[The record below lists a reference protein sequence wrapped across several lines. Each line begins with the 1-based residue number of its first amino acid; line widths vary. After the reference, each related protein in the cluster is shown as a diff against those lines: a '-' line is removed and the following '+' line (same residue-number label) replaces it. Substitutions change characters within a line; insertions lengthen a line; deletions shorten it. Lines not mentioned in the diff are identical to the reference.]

1 MPHIV
6 LVQIRLHTKYQTQD
20 IGWNIG
26 LNCGSRDNLAV
37 APNTFYEKE
46 CALAVDQTHTLE
58 CKSSTGD
65 GWNSNFLIIENKA
78 YCEHFTT
85 GDNEV
90 ANVTIQGNVDIYSNV
105 KSIVSEVFNKC
116 GVYKYY

>member
-1 MPHIV
+1 MIIFGGYDKNLLAHIV

-46 CALAVDQTHTLE
+46 CALAVDQTHKLE

-90 ANVTIQGNVDIYSNV
+90 ANVTIQG
-105 KSIVSEVFNKC
+105 K
-116 GVYKYY
+116 